1 MRPALGVKSR
11 GGSNAEF
18 VSHGLGK
25 ECGVVRARVPTASP
39 VSTDM
44 GAILDNSQDR
54 REIGR
59 TCYAG
64 ATYLTNAGIP
74 VWIDDA
80 PAIAHKKVLVIDGA
94 TAITD
99 SFNFTAAADRRN
111 AEKVVVL
118 QRPELGTCFAQ
129 NWEERRAASRAFGRS
144 GAALVFN
151 STRSRWRR

>member
-1 MRPALGVKSR
+1 MW
-11 GGSNAEF
+11 
-18 VSHGLGK
+18 
-25 ECGVVRARVPTASP
+25 
-39 VSTDM
+39 
-44 GAILDNSQDR
+44 AILDNSQDR
-54 REIGR
+54 REIER
-59 TCYAG
+59 TRYAG

-118 QRPELGTCFAQ
+118 QRPELGACFAQ

-151 STRSRWRR
+151 STRNRWRR